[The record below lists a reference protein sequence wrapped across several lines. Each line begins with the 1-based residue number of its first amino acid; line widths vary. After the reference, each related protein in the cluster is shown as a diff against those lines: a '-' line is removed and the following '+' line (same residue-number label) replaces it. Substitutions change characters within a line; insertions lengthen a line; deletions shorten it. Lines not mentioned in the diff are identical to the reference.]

1 MDNKNIN
8 INRTLLILAGV
19 TVGGLALGFMNK
31 KARNVE
37 IEKQYSML
45 DDLDKLDKLNS
56 LSDRGYTF
64 VGTLVGISL
73 SNGNEIEMFYKK
85 DADFILLIDAGS
97 YDTCGILGSRRVTAP
112 GERINFISV
121 PSGVKGKGS
130 GEAIKS
136 LVEYENENGG
146 SDLIFRQYLNGQEEM
161 SISPQHAGGFE
172 DMMTQAPMM
181 EEEKMTIPTVDDIL
195 NFNFSGNFGE

>member
-8 INRTLLILAGV
+8 KMLLILAGAAV
-19 TVGGLALGFMNK
+19 SGLALRFMNK
-31 KARNVE
+31 KTRNAE
-37 IEKQYSML
+37 IKKQYSML
-45 DDLDKLDKLNS
+45 DDLDKLDKLNN
-56 LSDRGYTF
+56 LSDRGYAF
-64 VGTLVGISL
+64 AGTLVGISL

-85 DADFILLIDAGS
+85 DADFILLIDAES
-97 YDTCGILGSRRVTAP
+97 YDTCGILGSRRVSVP

-121 PSGVKGKGS
+121 PSGVNGKDS
-130 GEAIKS
+130 SEAIKS

-172 DMMTQAPMM
+172 DMKTQIPMG
-181 EEEKMTIPTVDDIL
+181 EDEKVVIPTVDDIL
-195 NFNFSGNFGE
+195 DFNGNFGE